1 MQKLLGEMKIVM
13 NAVWVS
19 HLDQERKRKRR
30 NRRIALSVILLAMVI
45 GCFAFLPGA
54 PVASVPD
61 TEMVSTSA
69 VEITPELPSTVD
81 PEPIVPDNI
90 FVCNI
95 ADGDT
100 LSAIFDRFHIDQ
112 QTMYQ
117 ILAADEQLLALDVL
131 RPGNRL
137 TFTLDPQTRVLQE
150 MELFINLGRLVNY
163 TRVASDSFEFNEI
176 EIPGTWEEQIVEG
189 EIHGSF
195 FLSALAAGLTEQETA
210 NIADLFDAK
219 LNFSRDMR
227 AGDRFQVLRSDQY
240 VNGTKTGQTKLLG
253 IRING
258 YRYELDAFLFED
270 GNYYDHKGE
279 SLARAFRRYPF
290 AGHYRI
296 SSPFN
301 PRRRH
306 PITKRISPHN
316 GTDFAMPSGTD
327 ILSPGDGVVTR
338 VKNHPY
344 AGKYIEIQHGSHYK
358 TRFLH
363 LSRIQVKRG
372 QHVVRGQKIAL
383 SGNTGRST
391 GPHLHYEMHINGR
404 VTNAVKAKI
413 PMAASIPK
421 DKLQKFKATV
431 ATLSAK
437 MDQET
442 EQIAQIDTSTESI

>member
-1 MQKLLGEMKIVM
+1 M
-13 NAVWVS
+13 NAVWTS
-19 HLDQERKRKRR
+19 SLERQQKRKRR
-30 NRRIALSVILLAMVI
+30 NRRILFSALILIAVISIRAI
-45 GCFAFLPGA
+45 LPGS
-54 PVASVPD
+54 PDASVPD
-61 TEMVSTSA
+61 
-69 VEITPELPSTVD
+69 PELVPPPVAETIPAEPHTNEIL
-81 PEPIVPDNI
+81 PEPVVPDNI
-90 FVCNI
+90 FTSDI
-95 ADGDT
+95 SSGDT
-100 LSAIFDRFHIDQ
+100 LSAIFDSFHIDQ

-117 ILAADEQLLALDVL
+117 VLAADEQLLALDVM

-137 TFTLDPQTRVLQE
+137 TFTLNPESRILET
-150 MELFINLGRLVNY
+150 MELFIHPGKQVVYR
-163 TRVASDSFEFNEI
+163 RVDSETFEFEEI
-176 EIPGTWEEQIVEG
+176 EIPGDWQENIVTG
-189 EIHGSF
+189 EIQGSF
-195 FLSALAAGLTEQETA
+195 YLSAKDAGLTEQETA

-227 AGDRFQVLRSDQY
+227 AGDRFEVLRSDQY
-240 VNGTKTGQTKLLG
+240 VNGEKTGQSQLLG

-270 GNYYDHKGE
+270 GNYYDHNGE

-316 GTDFAMPSGTD
+316 GTDFAMPTGTR

-338 VKNHPY
+338 VISHPY
-344 AGKYIEIQHGSHYK
+344 AGKYVEIQHGSHYK

-363 LSRIQVKRG
+363 LSKILVKRG
-372 QHVVRGQKIAL
+372 QHVERGQTVAL

-404 VTNAVKAKI
+404 VVNAVKAKI

-421 DKLQKFKATV
+421 DKLPQFKELVSNLTEKFDHKP
-431 ATLSAK
+431 
-437 MDQET
+437 
-442 EQIAQIDTSTESI
+442 EQIAQTAVDSKTI

>member
-1 MQKLLGEMKIVM
+1 M

-19 HLDQERKRKRR
+19 NLDKKQKRKRR
-30 NRRIALSVILLAMVI
+30 NRRIALSVLLLVVVMGI
-45 GCFAFLPGA
+45 FSLLPEA

-61 TEMVSTSA
+61 AEMVTAPAPQQPAELS
-69 VEITPELPSTVD
+69 VTPEPA
-81 PEPIVPDNI
+81 PEPVVPDHI
-90 FVCNI
+90 FVRDI
-95 ADGDT
+95 TAGDT
-100 LSAIFDRFHIDQ
+100 LSAIFDGFHIDQ
-112 QTMYQ
+112 QTMLQ
-117 ILAADEQLLALDVL
+117 VLAADEQLLALDVL

-137 TFTLDPQTRVLQE
+137 TFTLDPETRILQN
-150 MELFINLGRLVNY
+150 MELYIHPGLQVVY
-163 TRVASDSFEFNEI
+163 SRVDSDTFEFNEI
-176 EIPGTWEEQIVEG
+176 EHPGTWEENIVDG
-189 EIHGSF
+189 EINGSF
-195 FLSALAAGLTEQETA
+195 YLSALGAGLSEQETA

-240 VNGTKTGQTKLLG
+240 VNGMKTGQSKILG

-270 GNYYDHKGE
+270 GNYYDHNGE

-290 AGHYRI
+290 AGNYRI

-306 PITKRISPHN
+306 PITGRISPHN
-316 GTDFAMPSGTD
+316 GTDFAMPSGTR

-344 AGKYIEIQHGSHYK
+344 AGKYVEIQHGSHYK

-363 LSRIQVKRG
+363 LSKILVKRG

-404 VTNAVKAKI
+404 VVNAVRAKI

-421 DKLQKFKATV
+421 TKLQQFQATV
-431 ATLSAK
+431 ASLSSK
-437 MDQET
+437 MDGKP
-442 EQIAQIDTSTESI
+442 EQVAQIPAANKDI